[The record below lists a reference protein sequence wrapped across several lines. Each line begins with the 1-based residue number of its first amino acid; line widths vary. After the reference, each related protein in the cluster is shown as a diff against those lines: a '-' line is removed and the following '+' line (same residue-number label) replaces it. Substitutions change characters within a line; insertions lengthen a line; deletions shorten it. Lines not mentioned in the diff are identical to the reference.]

1 MRGGERGRGRG
12 KAERWLNIW
21 VERLRPPAAFD
32 CEYLG
37 RLLASRTPGPS
48 PFSPMNCTPAAHKR
62 ARRLSTGEARA
73 RASGPS

>member
-37 RLLASRTPGPS
+37 RLLEPYART
-48 PFSPMNCTPAAHKR
+48 FTIFADE
-62 ARRLSTGEARA
+62 LY
-73 RASGPS
+73 SGRS